1 MSERL
6 RIILAPCLFA
16 AGLVTTG
23 LFATGTVWGG
33 QAGPAVEDRP
43 APTSGAASRASSAEG
58 PSTDLS
64 VTVFERFGQFQSQ
77 LETLTGR
84 IEQLEHELRQ
94 AREQARVRYVD
105 MDARLNALQQN
116 AKPGDADTGGS
127 ADVALAQ
134 PGVDD
139 EKAAYDRATGLV
151 RASKFDDAIK
161 AFDAQ
166 LKDFPRGEL
175 APLAMYWLGEMWLVA
190 STPDEPKSARY
201 FYRVFNEYPKSSR
214 AGAAMY
220 KYAVIQCQSDAPKGR
235 VLLNKVILQHAGTL
249 EAKQAQAALKQQCQ

>member
-1 MSERL
+1 M
-6 RIILAPCLFA
+6 
-16 AGLVTTG
+16 GLVATG
-23 LFATGTVWGG
+23 LVQGG
-33 QAGPAVEDRP
+33 QVGPAVEDRP
-43 APTSGAASRASSAEG
+43 ALASGAVSRASSATA
-58 PSTDLS
+58 PSADLS
-64 VTVFERFGQFQSQ
+64 VTVFERFGQFQLQ

-84 IEQLEHELRQ
+84 IEQLEHELQQ

-105 MDARLNALQQN
+105 VDARLNALQQS
-116 AKPGDADTGGS
+116 ALSGGADAGSS
-127 ADVALAQ
+127 ADVAPPQ
-134 PGVDD
+134 PAVDD
-139 EKAAYDRATGLV
+139 EKLAYDRATGLV
-151 RASKFDDAIK
+151 RANKFDDAIK

-190 STPDEPKSARY
+190 SAPDESKSARY